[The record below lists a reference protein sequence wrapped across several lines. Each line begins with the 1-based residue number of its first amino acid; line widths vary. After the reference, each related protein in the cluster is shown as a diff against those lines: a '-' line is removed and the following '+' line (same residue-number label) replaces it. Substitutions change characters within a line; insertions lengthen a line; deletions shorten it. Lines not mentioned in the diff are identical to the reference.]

1 MYILQIHSILGWIFF
16 LPPLR
21 YTRRECHLDL
31 NILARFARVRL
42 IHATVEAIDV
52 EQKQAPGDSPYN
64 RYIYIEIN
72 IYICMYTY
80 IYINIYIFLYI
91 YIYMYT
97 EHSHINGACSI
108 KQVKRMTLDKTPKLD
123 G

>member
-1 MYILQIHSILGWIFF
+1 MYILQIHCISGWFFF

-64 RYIYIEIN
+64 RN
-72 IYICMYTY
+72 M
-80 IYINIYIFLYI
+80 YI
-91 YIYMYT
+91 YIYVYIHIYICIYIYIYT
-97 EHSHINGACSI
+97 YVYVYVYGTFTYKWCMFHEKKSKG
-108 KQVKRMTLDKTPKLD
+108 
-123 G
+123 